1 MSVSSG
7 SSLCGDTDQDLL
19 LDDEEEID
27 FYAVLNVPR
36 DVILLTSF
44 SPTIFIAGNSRGY

>member
-7 SSLCGDTDQDLL
+7 SSLCGDADQDLL
-19 LDDEEEID
+19 IDEEEDID

-36 DVILLTSF
+36 DVSV
-44 SPTIFIAGNSRGY
+44 FICVLFISVRSY